1 MRRLEIPEMLS
12 LAFVKAELKVLE
24 DDFRFTSAAA
34 KAVTLDDFRELCE
47 LAECILIESRKTN
60 PAAKQFR
67 TAFLRNLTAN

>member
-1 MRRLEIPEMLS
+1 MLS

-47 LAECILIESRKTN
+47 LAEEILAETRKTN
-60 PAAKQFR
+60 RAAKQFR
-67 TAFLRNLTAN
+67 TVFLRDFWAK